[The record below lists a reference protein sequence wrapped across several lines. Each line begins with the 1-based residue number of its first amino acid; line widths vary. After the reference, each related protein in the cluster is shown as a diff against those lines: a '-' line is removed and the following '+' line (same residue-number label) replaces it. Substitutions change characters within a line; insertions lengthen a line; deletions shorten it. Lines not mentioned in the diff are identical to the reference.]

1 MLNTIGKTHLIKS
14 AGLVTGSLVL
24 LVGMALVLIRNQ
36 VIAAQVIGRR
46 RPRPRPLAGWRFQDA
61 RKANSI

>member
-24 LVGMALVLIRNQ
+24 LVGMALVLIRIQ

-46 RPRPRPLAGWRFQDA
+46 RPLAGWRLQDA
-61 RKANSI
+61 RKAS